1 MLIPVEPEFGPRFEL
16 AEYAGRSLRDSFDST
31 VANFFTLL
39 LAAEAPRPEF
49 LDPDLELT
57 RDAVRDCDEDGGF
70 AGELLFFRVRG
81 RGFPEDDDTT
91 WLLELTSKVAEDDS
105 IVV

>member
-1 MLIPVEPEFGPRFEL
+1 MPVEPEFGPRFEL

-31 VANFFTLL
+31 VANFLVLF
-39 LAAEAPRPEF
+39 LAADAPRPEF

-57 RDAVRDCDEDGGF
+57 RDAVRDCDDDGGF
-70 AGELLFFRVRG
+70 AGDMLVFRVRG
-81 RGFPEDDDTT
+81 RGFPDEDETT